1 MTNTTEPMTTLSANA
16 EWLKD
21 QSATALCKIIE
32 LVNNEGYPLDDVRE
46 FVESYGAKALLDGHY
61 ETWAEFDDCYNQEAI
76 EAFVEEFG
84 IENVAHFEDT
94 YYGQYEDEADFAKEF
109 YSDTESTQ
117 LPEWVVI
124 DWQASFDH
132 HLYYDF
138 TVTGNGYVFAN
149 HF

>member
-1 MTNTTEPMTTLSANA
+1 MTNTTDPMTTLSANA

-32 LVNNEGYPLDDVRE
+32 LVNNDGYPLDDVRD
-46 FVESYGAKALLDGHY
+46 FVETHGVKAMLEGHY
-61 ETWAEFDDCYNQEAI
+61 ETWAEFDDCYDQEAI

-84 IENVAHFEDT
+84 IENVAHFEDA
-94 YYGQYEDEADFAKEF
+94 YHGQYEGEADFAEAF

-124 DWQASFDH
+124 DWQASFDRN
-132 HLYYDF
+132 LYYDF
-138 TVTGNGYVFAN
+138 TVTENGYVFAN